1 MTSFWLTRGSLCP
14 LWPSCLIWY
23 PWSLFLLGF
32 CGSTPLWLT
41 VYLLHCSFS
50 IFKGAPTFTALSQSH
65 HRHPFLSVQFFF
77 SLVFCYYSQA
87 EHFHLPALTISILF
101 CELNWQFDVFRT
113 NPCHLKLKKITG
125 NSFIWTCHSSSSAH
139 CCWHLHHSLSDLKL
153 RISLTF
159 PCMFLCPEIIM
170 AGLLQNHWELGKSG
184 KVIKV

>member
-1 MTSFWLTRGSLCP
+1 MAHCLPSSLLFQHLQRSSYLHGSLSKPPQTSF
-14 LWPSCLIWY
+14 
-23 PWSLFLLGF
+23 
-32 CGSTPLWLT
+32 
-41 VYLLHCSFS
+41 
-50 IFKGAPTFTALSQSH
+50 SQCTI
-65 HRHPFLSVQFFF
+65 FF

-113 NPCHLKLKKITG
+113 NSCHLKLKKITG

-159 PCMFLCPEIIM
+159 PCMFLCTEIIM